1 MFFWLQL
8 NPVSVMIFCI
18 LQTHNRKRKNLI
30 KWNFKLAPLPSVVVA
45 QRPVQDWW
53 TLDPCCPGHR
63 NTPGPSG
70 HAPPMAHPRGPSYEV
85 LYHTG
90 NTAHC
95 LLDLQTIKQTVLHIN
110 INYEMFH
117 PINTEHVTYTQVA
130 QLDNISR
137 NICLIYE
144 WKHVNKWLN

>member
-1 MFFWLQL
+1 MVYFLRTPSIVFL
-8 NPVSVMIFCI
+8 VTIKSSFRMIFCI

-85 LYHTG
+85 LYHTS
-90 NTAHC
+90 NTSHC
-95 LLDLQTIKQTVLHIN
+95 PLDLQKFKIHNYIKV
-110 INYEMFH
+110 
-117 PINTEHVTYTQVA
+117 V
-130 QLDNISR
+130 
-137 NICLIYE
+137 ICLYIKYFIFYS
-144 WKHVNKWLN
+144 NKPVTGV

>member
-1 MFFWLQL
+1 MQI
-8 NPVSVMIFCI
+8 NHEIS
-18 LQTHNRKRKNLI
+18 
-30 KWNFKLAPLPSVVVA
+30 PLPSVVVA

-70 HAPPMAHPRGPSYEV
+70 HAPPRAHPRGPSYEV

-95 LLDLQTIKQTVLHIN
+95 LLDLQTINQAVVYTHKHKLKVKGWIRLTLNMLNTLKWHNLITLAWLVGISVWFLWLF
-110 INYEMFH
+110 YELTM
-117 PINTEHVTYTQVA
+117 
-130 QLDNISR
+130 
-137 NICLIYE
+137 
-144 WKHVNKWLN
+144 